1 MSKSSFVKICLL
13 FLTLI
18 IVILV
23 GYNIVTRSLD
33 SQLNRTYSYHQGD
46 ILESF
51 EKTGLWFECERT
63 SDFWQTGEYL
73 GAQYDLN
80 LFNFLSY
87 DLCDWKIII
96 EVPDGSYV
104 DAFWNGIF
112 QIKDDKLYITSV
124 SYNEVIRNQGY
135 PIGFIMYIPDVPG
148 AESWVLKDISMT
160 YKIYLQVH
168 DLTSFWVFIGFII
181 FISILIVVYVVLLLR
196 IAEAKKLQLIYKDI
210 TEQALS
216 TFANAIDAKDNYT
229 EGHSRRV
236 ALFAR
241 EIARR
246 MRLKY
251 EKQEEIFY
259 IAMMHDIGKIGIPD
273 RILNKPTRLTDEE
286 WEIMQKH
293 PIYSGEILKEF
304 TAISDMA
311 SAVKYHHE
319 WYDGTGYPYKLKGE
333 EIPFVSRIITVA
345 DSFDTM
351 DSKRV
356 YRDPLPKEEIIK
368 QLRENAGRQ
377 FDPEIVPYMIA
388 MLEDG
393 AVERLKQLI

>member
-1 MSKSSFVKICLL
+1 M
-13 FLTLI
+13 
-18 IVILV
+18 
-23 GYNIVTRSLD
+23 
-33 SQLNRTYSYHQGD
+33 
-46 ILESF
+46 
-51 EKTGLWFECERT
+51 
-63 SDFWQTGEYL
+63 
-73 GAQYDLN
+73 
-80 LFNFLSY
+80 
-87 DLCDWKIII
+87 
-96 EVPDGSYV
+96 
-104 DAFWNGIF
+104 
-112 QIKDDKLYITSV
+112 
-124 SYNEVIRNQGY
+124 
-135 PIGFIMYIPDVPG
+135 
-148 AESWVLKDISMT
+148 
-160 YKIYLQVH
+160 
-168 DLTSFWVFIGFII
+168 
-181 FISILIVVYVVLLLR
+181 
-196 IAEAKKLQLIYKDI
+196 
-210 TEQALS
+210 S

>member
-1 MSKSSFVKICLL
+1 VEQQIGNKFLIKELHQYYRSRQILHFVTLDEKNRKI
-13 FLTLI
+13 LT
-18 IVILV
+18 
-23 GYNIVTRSLD
+23 
-33 SQLNRTYSYHQGD
+33 
-46 ILESF
+46 
-51 EKTGLWFECERT
+51 
-63 SDFWQTGEYL
+63 
-73 GAQYDLN
+73 N

-87 DLCDWKIII
+87 DLCDWKITI

-135 PIGFIMYIPDVPG
+135 PIGFIMYIPVVEG

-181 FISILIVVYVVLLLR
+181 FISLLIVAYVVLLLR

-273 RILNKPTRLTDEE
+273 RILNKPTRLTDDE